1 MPLVAPNCA
10 KSLKWSK
17 TEVGTILSS
26 FFWGYCLTQILG
38 GFLSGNS
45 IFKLIIHKVL
55 FFYILMIDFYIIDRF
70 GAERVLLAAGLIWGL
85 LTFWFQTILSMDMA
99 YVVFARVLLG
109 AAQGVHFPALAS
121 ISSRNLNTKD
131 RSFFFSATTAG

>member
-1 MPLVAPNCA
+1 
-10 KSLKWSK
+10 
-17 TEVGTILSS
+17 
-26 FFWGYCLTQILG
+26 
-38 GFLSGNS
+38 
-45 IFKLIIHKVL
+45 
-55 FFYILMIDFYIIDRF
+55 MIDFYIIDRF

-85 LTFWFQTILSMDMA
+85 LTFWFQTILSMDMS

>member
-1 MPLVAPNCA
+1 
-10 KSLKWSK
+10 
-17 TEVGTILSS
+17 
-26 FFWGYCLTQILG
+26 
-38 GFLSGNS
+38 
-45 IFKLIIHKVL
+45 
-55 FFYILMIDFYIIDRF
+55 MIDFYIIDRF